1 MDSTCDE
8 FFELKKTFHY
18 SIYLSNSCQV
28 SLLVMLLLTSQS
40 MISLLSKSKTVLRN
54 STIANSL
61 LFHLV
66 RSQNSG
72 SGDGS
77 RDVIEIFILVG
88 CCILVSESE
97 SDPFFTNCEISDCEH
112 DGIVFVNRSA
122 GTMIDCSIFNNRLA
136 GITCTSKSKP
146 VFRSCQIY
154 NGRDVG
160 VLLLD
165 RSEAYFK
172 NCQIYSN
179 KLAGIEIK
187 NGANPTVTNSVI
199 RDGET
204 GGIYFNTK
212 GNGFFR

>member
-1 MDSTCDE
+1 MN
-8 FFELKKTFHY
+8 FEIEIFSSSKKTFHY
-18 SIYLSNSCQV
+18 LIYLSNSCQV
-28 SLLVMLLLTSQS
+28 SLLVTLLTNQS
-40 MISLLSKSKTVLRN
+40 MISLFSKLKTVLPN
-54 STIANSL
+54 SIIVNSL
-61 LFHLV
+61 LFHQV
-66 RSQNSG
+66 KFDKQGSADRSTCFS
-72 SGDGS
+72 
-77 RDVIEIFILVG
+77 VG
-88 CCILVSESE
+88 CCILVNESE

-122 GTMIDCSIFNNRLA
+122 GTMIECSIFNNRLA

-146 VFRSCQIY
+146 VFRNCQIY

>member
-1 MDSTCDE
+1 M
-8 FFELKKTFHY
+8 
-18 SIYLSNSCQV
+18 
-28 SLLVMLLLTSQS
+28 
-40 MISLLSKSKTVLRN
+40 
-54 STIANSL
+54 
-61 LFHLV
+61 
-66 RSQNSG
+66 
-72 SGDGS
+72 
-77 RDVIEIFILVG
+77 
-88 CCILVSESE
+88 
-97 SDPFFTNCEISDCEH
+97 
-112 DGIVFVNRSA
+112 FVNRSA

-146 VFRSCQIY
+146 VFRNCQIY

-212 GNGFFR
+212 GNGFFRLVLYLTHARMHHLVVPSAAIVVVYVKYLPII